1 MDWQLSNDRPIYLQL
16 AEQIVQQILGGR
28 YPPASRL
35 PSVRELAA
43 QAGVNPNTMQRAFA
57 ELERE
62 GLVLSNRTAGRIVTE
77 DIEMIEQ
84 IRTQMAIKQI
94 EAFLNNMKQLGFTGT
109 QATQLLEQFA
119 KKEENKDV

>member
-1 MDWQLSNDRPIYLQL
+1 
-16 AEQIVQQILGGR
+16 
-28 YPPASRL
+28 
-35 PSVRELAA
+35 
-43 QAGVNPNTMQRAFA
+43 MQRAFA

-94 EAFLNNMKQLGFTGT
+94 EAFLSNMRQLGFTDT
-109 QATQLLEQFA
+109 QVTQLLEQYA

>member
-28 YPPASRL
+28 YPRASRL

-94 EAFLNNMKQLGFTGT
+94 EAFLSNMRQLGFTDT
-109 QATQLLEQFA
+109 QVTQLLEQYA